1 MGSAGAGES
10 SAGAGESF
18 AGAGE
23 SFAGAGESSAG
34 TGESSAGAGESSA
47 GAGESSAG
55 TGESSAGAGEP
66 SAGDFPSGKTRSSC
80 LLLNPLVDL
89 KRKLGLRLIRELK
102 KNPEK
107 LGRVELRKA
116 GRPASSRNFRVIA
129 QVMHP

>member
-1 MGSAGAGES
+1 MGSAGAGESSAGAGES

-23 SFAGAGESSAG
+23 PFAGAGEPSV
-34 TGESSAGAGESSA
+34 GAGESSA
-47 GAGESSAG
+47 GAGEPSV
-55 TGESSAGAGEP
+55 GAGES

-80 LLLNPLVDL
+80 LHLNPLVDL

-107 LGRVELRKA
+107 LGRVEPRKA
-116 GRPASSRNFRVIA
+116 RRPASSRNFLVIA
-129 QVMHP
+129 QVIHP